1 METRMKIRAFEE
13 NIETNF
19 KKEAYQKRSLLRKK
33 KIDQVLLLKRLKA
46 QRKDLAAKHHKLMG
60 SEAVILLYPTTV
72 SIAHFLSLSLV
83 PYTVLP
89 VVFIGETNPG

>member
-1 METRMKIRAFEE
+1 METRIKIRAFKE

-46 QRKDLAAKHHKLMG
+46 QRKDLAAKHHELMG

-89 VVFIGETNPG
+89 VVFIGEATPG